1 MNLQIFKNY
10 IFFIVVFL
18 CFVGGVL
25 IPINTDYA
33 NKIVIV
39 VGFTSFVMLML
50 ERQGGVSKGTLF
62 FAVALFI
69 LGAIDLL
76 WYASY
81 KTEYVI
87 YKNAYRGYLE
97 AGKMFVFGAFAFIY
111 MSKSSRK
118 VNFKFHII
126 ASVLMQAIIYIV
138 SLYQY
143 YWLGARRIPLSAMDG
158 GIDQM
163 GAATIA
169 AYMITFCSLYSSI
182 VFINLST
189 KYKWFIFYVNFLLS
203 FSVIIMTGTRAAIF
217 TYPFIVAII
226 LFAQYYRNKLFLAK
240 CIGGIFISLMIC
252 GLVFQQYV
260 NHRITQLQ
268 RDIVSYQ
275 TSDNS
280 VSSVGARF
288 SMVMAGFK
296 SAPEGLEWQ
305 SLEQRASKIIA
316 LSKENTIYQGATEFL
331 NVHMH
336 NDVIEALSTKGVVGV
351 VTLVLFYVALI
362 IYCLSEGRY
371 ALLVFPAS
379 IILFGISDVI
389 THDKPIPASWIIC
402 LLLSSLLLKNKRQ
415 DNC

>member
-1 MNLQIFKNY
+1 
-10 IFFIVVFL
+10 
-18 CFVGGVL
+18 
-25 IPINTDYA
+25 
-33 NKIVIV
+33 
-39 VGFTSFVMLML
+39 
-50 ERQGGVSKGTLF
+50 
-62 FAVALFI
+62 
-69 LGAIDLL
+69 
-76 WYASY
+76 
-81 KTEYVI
+81 
-87 YKNAYRGYLE
+87 
-97 AGKMFVFGAFAFIY
+97 MFVFGAFAFIY
-111 MSKSSRK
+111 MSKSSGK

-316 LSKENTIYQGATEFL
+316 LSKEDTIYQGATEFL

-371 ALLVFPAS
+371 DLLVFPAS